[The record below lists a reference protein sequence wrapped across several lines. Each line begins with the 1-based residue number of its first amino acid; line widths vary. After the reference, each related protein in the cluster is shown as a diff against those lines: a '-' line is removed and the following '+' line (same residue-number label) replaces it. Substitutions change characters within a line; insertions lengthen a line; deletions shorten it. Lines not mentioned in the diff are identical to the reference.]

1 MRDLHDR
8 PRCGCHTR
16 SGPGWPARSARKGHG
31 DGIDAEHGRAA
42 AAVEAIWNR
51 GELDAAD
58 ALFAPDYV
66 NHGGLIPDLV
76 RGPEAIKVSVALY
89 RAAFPGFP
97 VAVDELRGDGE
108 TAVLRWTARGRH
120 RNSRGGPVAAAGRGS
135 LTGTT
140 RCRLAD
146 GKIAESWTSWD
157 APAALRRLGLAPPP
171 EPAGA

>member
-1 MRDLHDR
+1 MRELHDSGGYGLPHSAGVAAVGAGAG
-8 PRCGCHTR
+8 PRGR
-16 SGPGWPARSARKGHG
+16 RRHG
-31 DGIDAEHGRAA
+31 DGSDASVAVVRR
-42 AAVEAIWNR
+42 AVEAIWNR

-89 RAAFPGFP
+89 RAAFPGLH
-97 VAVDELRGDGE
+97 VAVRRAAGATG
-108 TAVLRWTARGRH
+108 RWPCCAGRRTARPRA
-120 RNSRGGPVAAAGRGS
+120 RQAAVPSTAGRGRV
-135 LTGTT
+135 TGTT

-157 APAALRRLGLAPPP
+157 RLGALRRLGLIAP
-171 EPAGA
+171 